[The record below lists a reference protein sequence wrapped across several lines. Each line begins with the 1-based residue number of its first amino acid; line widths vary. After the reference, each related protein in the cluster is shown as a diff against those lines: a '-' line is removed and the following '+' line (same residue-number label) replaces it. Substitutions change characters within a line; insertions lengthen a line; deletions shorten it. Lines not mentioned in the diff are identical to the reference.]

1 MVKVK
6 EDLVGK
12 IFGRLTVVKQVDDYI
27 DKKGNHY
34 ARWLCGCSCSE
45 NKQILVRGSHLTSN
59 KTTSC
64 GCIRK
69 EKLQEVGYIQGRL
82 NKKYNHY
89 EIRSDEYGDYYV
101 GWTSNT
107 NREFYFDIEDY
118 DKVKGYCWL
127 EHIVVNRTSTLIS
140 TDNKNNKTIYMHILL
155 GYRGYDH
162 IDRNELNN
170 RTINLRKATVQENAM
185 NRSLSIRN
193 TSGVTGVA
201 WSKAHQKWHAYLQ
214 YNKEL
219 KLDEF
224 FVNKIDAI
232 KARLWA
238 EYRYF
243 KEFAPQQHL
252 YEKYGIGN
260 QEDITNVNKM

>member
-6 EDLVGK
+6 EDLVGRT
-12 IFGRLTVVKQVDDYI
+12 FGRLTVLERVEDCVSA
-27 DKKGNHY
+27 KGKHY
-34 ARWLCGCSCSE
+34 AQWLCSCSCE
-45 NKQILVRGSHLTSN
+45 PNKQIIVRGNNLTSN
-59 KTTSC
+59 KVKSC
-64 GCIRK
+64 GCVRK
-69 EKLQEVGYIQGRL
+69 EKLQALGHIQGQL
-82 NKKYNHY
+82 KKKYNRY

-107 NREFYFDIEDY
+107 NKEFYFDIEDY
-118 DKVKGYCWL
+118 DKVKDYCWC
-127 EHIVVNRTSTLIS
+127 EHIVVNRTSTLM
-140 TDNKNNKTIYMHILL
+140 TRDNTNNKTIYMHILL

-170 RTINLRKATVQENAM
+170 RTINLRKATVQENMM

-193 TSGVTGVA
+193 TSGVIGVT

-214 YNKEL
+214 YNKEF

-224 FVNKIDAI
+224 FINKEDAI
-232 KARLWA
+232 RARLWA

-252 YEKYGIGN
+252 YEQYGIG
-260 QEDITNVNKM
+260 I